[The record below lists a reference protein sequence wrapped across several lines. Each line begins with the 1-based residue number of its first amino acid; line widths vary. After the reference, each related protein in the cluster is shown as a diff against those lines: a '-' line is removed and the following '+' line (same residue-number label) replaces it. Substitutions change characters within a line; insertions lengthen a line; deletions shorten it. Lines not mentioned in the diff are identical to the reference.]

1 MKMLLTLFTAS
12 VLLLAACQK
21 DKDETPPE
29 LTTEQKMAGKWKVEK
44 IKAQFYSPV
53 TVLLGE
59 NEYTGTASDSVVFK
73 TGGQVYL
80 YDGSGAPDIQP
91 YAVIK
96 KDTISIDGDKY
107 AVKEL
112 TATKFRLYADDVNTA
127 TDERTVTDMY
137 LYR

>member
-21 DKDETPPE
+21 DKDVAPPE
-29 LTTEQKMAGKWKVEK
+29 PTTEQKMVGKWKLEKRKVE
-44 IKAQFYSPV
+44 FYSPS
-53 TVLLGE
+53 TVLVFSE
-59 NEYTGTASDSVVFK
+59 VYTGTPADSLVFK
-73 TGGQVYL
+73 PGGML
-80 YDGSGAPDIQP
+80 YTYAENCPPDIQP

-96 KDTISIDGDKY
+96 KDTVTIDGDKY

-112 TATKFRLYADDVNTA
+112 TANKFRLYAD
-127 TDERTVTDMY
+127 VTDITLNERAVAEMY

>member
-12 VLLLAACQK
+12 VLLLASCQK
-21 DKDETPPE
+21 DKDEAPPE
-29 LTTEQKMAGKWKVEK
+29 PTTEQKMAGKWKLEK
-44 IKAQFYSPV
+44 IKLEFYKPS
-53 TVLLGE
+53 TVLVFSD
-59 NEYTGTASDSVVFK
+59 EYTGTPADSLVFK
-73 TGGQVYL
+73 PGGMLYT

-96 KDTISIDGDKY
+96 KDTVTIDGNKY

-112 TATKFRLYADDVNTA
+112 TATKFRLYANVVDMTLN
-127 TDERTVTDMY
+127 ERTVTDMY